1 MEKVLLELQKISK
14 LLETQNLL
22 RKEVLS
28 LTEASAYL
36 GMSESYLYKLTSAS
50 SIPFY
55 KPNGKMV
62 YFRRLEL
69 EQYLLRNRSTTTVEI
84 QAEVDSL
91 IKKPKS

>member
-84 QAEVDSL
+84 QAGVDSL

>member
-1 MEKVLLELQKISK
+1 MEKVFLELQKISK

-62 YFRRLEL
+62 YFRRTEL
-69 EQYLLRNRSTTTVEI
+69 EQYLLRNRSTPIDEVE
-84 QAEVDSL
+84 ANADSF

>member
-1 MEKVLLELQKISK
+1 MEKVYLELQKISK

-28 LTEASAYL
+28 LAEASAYL
-36 GMSESYLYKLTSAS
+36 GMAESYLYKLTSAS

-62 YFRRLEL
+62 YFRRTEL
-69 EQYLLRNRSTTTVEI
+69 EQYLLRNRSTTVDEI
-84 QAEVDSL
+84 QSDANSL
-91 IKKPKS
+91 VKKPKS